1 MKEPSAFMVG
11 AGVVVAL
18 APKGLGSSD
27 TAIRFVAFLL
37 FICVTLLLE
46 QVLP

>member
-11 AGVVVAL
+11 AGVVMAL
-18 APKGLGSSD
+18 APKGLGNSD
-27 TAIRFVAFLL
+27 TAIRFAIFLVFIVFALL
-37 FICVTLLLE
+37 FE